1 MAKVNAK
8 YEAMVVFSLA
18 KGEDAVKELIEK
30 FKAQI
35 EENATLESVD
45 ESWGKRKLAYPIDD
59 MMEGYYILV
68 NFTAPTEFPA
78 ELDRICNISDSV
90 IRSLIVAKNEE
101 EQK

>member
-1 MAKVNAK
+1 MANMGK
-8 YEAMVVFSLA
+8 YEAV
-18 KGEDAVKELIEK
+18 I
-30 FKAQI
+30 I
-35 EENATLESVD
+35 INATLDDSAIEATVTRVKNLIGEHGTLDAID
-45 ESWGKRKLAYPIDD
+45 EWGKRKLAYPIDD

>member
-1 MAKVNAK
+1 MALKN
-8 YEAMVVFSLA
+8 YEIVLVFSLS
-18 KGEDAVKELIEK
+18 KGEEAAQALKTKFTDLISKHGTLGEV
-30 FKAQI
+30 
-35 EENATLESVD
+35 EE
-45 ESWGKRKLAYPIDD
+45 WGKRKLAYPIDD